1 MAPDLAARD
10 AGSGP
15 AIVLLHGQ
23 PGSSADWEPVAAVLE
38 REFRVVVPD
47 RPGYGD
53 TGGTAHSISTN
64 ADAVAGLMD
73 RLDIEKATVVGHSW
87 GGAPALAFAN
97 RHPDRVEG
105 LVLVSSVAPSAPM
118 SRSDRALALP
128 VIGPIASLFGFRVLA
143 RLLGIGH
150 LRRVVQQRVNGTS
163 DEGLAALASSWRTGD
178 VWRSF
183 VVEQRAMRDELPEL
197 DRLLG
202 SIDTAT
208 AVIVGEADK
217 IVPPSAGES
226 LADAIPRARLVTL
239 QGGGHLLPQE
249 DPEAVAAVIADVAR
263 CAAGRDRGRDC
274 SQYEASRE

>member
-15 AIVLLHGQ
+15 AVVLLHGQ
-23 PGSSADWEPVAAVLE
+23 PGSSADWEPVASRLE
-38 REFRVVVPD
+38 DDFRVVVPD

-53 TGGTAHSISTN
+53 TGGGARSISTN
-64 ADAVAGLMD
+64 ADAVATLLD
-73 RLDIEKATVVGHSW
+73 RLGIEKATVVGHSW

-105 LVLVSSVAPSAPM
+105 LVLVSSVAPSEPLTWA
-118 SRSDRALALP
+118 DRVLALA
-128 VIGPIASLFGFRVLA
+128 VIGPLTSLLGFRVLA

-163 DEGLAALASSWRTGD
+163 DEGLAALATSWRTGD

-183 VVEQRAMRDELPEL
+183 VIEQRALRDELPDLTDE
-197 DRLLG
+197 LG
-202 SIDTAT
+202 SIDTVT
-208 AVIVGEADK
+208 AVVVGCDDR
-217 IVPPSAGES
+217 IVPPSAGQA
-226 LADAIPRARLVTL
+226 LAGAIPHARLVTL
-239 QGGGHLLPQE
+239 EGAGHLLPQE
-249 DPEAVAAVIADVAR
+249 DPAAVAAVIADVAR
-263 CAAGRDRGRDC
+263 CAAGGGRDRDC